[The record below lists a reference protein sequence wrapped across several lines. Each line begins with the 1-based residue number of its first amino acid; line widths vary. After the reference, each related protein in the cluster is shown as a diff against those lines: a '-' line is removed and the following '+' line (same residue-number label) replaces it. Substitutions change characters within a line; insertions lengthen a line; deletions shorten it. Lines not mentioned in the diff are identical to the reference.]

1 MAIMEEWVVV
11 LHLAGNAVDLAAM
24 MAVAAGLVI
33 VEAEVTVVAV
43 EVAAAAVIDDK
54 LVQMPNMPNP
64 SKREKQLVL

>member
-1 MAIMEEWVVV
+1 M
-11 LHLAGNAVDLAAM
+11 
-24 MAVAAGLVI
+24 
-33 VEAEVTVVAV
+33 AV

>member
-43 EVAAAAVIDDK
+43 EVEVAAAAVIDDK
-54 LVQMPNMPNP
+54 LVQMPNTQP
-64 SKREKQLVL
+64 V

>member
-1 MAIMEEWVVV
+1 MVV
-11 LHLAGNAVDLAAM
+11 LHLAGNAVDLVSM